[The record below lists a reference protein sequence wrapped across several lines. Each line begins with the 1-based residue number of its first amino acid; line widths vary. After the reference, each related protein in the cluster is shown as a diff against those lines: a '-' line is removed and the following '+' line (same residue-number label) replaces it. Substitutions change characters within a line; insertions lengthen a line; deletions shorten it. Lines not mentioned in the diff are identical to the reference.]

1 MPTYE
6 YQAVNAEGQT
16 VAGRVFGASLDAAAT
31 DLSRRGLVVRQ
42 LGVAVA
48 TGDPLAQESPTPQR
62 GLPAANGLPSVSSEL
77 PNQNQTPT
85 PTGAEVPA
93 EARVNMVYGDDGAR
107 AAPIDERNMEE
118 RSYIETSV
126 WGPLI
131 DRVPLQALAF
141 FFRQGSTMLEAGVPM
156 VHTMG
161 TLAKQC
167 RDGKL
172 QRIITEMGT
181 HVESG
186 RPMSFGMQLYP
197 EVFSPIMVSLTRAGE
212 TGGFLDEALGQVAD
226 YLDRE
231 IALRNL
237 YKRITFYPKLQIG
250 ASIIIVMGAN
260 LIIASVDPGAQGL
273 SSPLTT
279 PATWIFLAPVII
291 FLFLFFRIGLAN
303 GGVKYFW
310 DWLLARIPGMG
321 KIMREFSMAKFG
333 RAFGALYKGGI
344 PLTQC
349 VQMAAD
355 ACGNEYLRSRM
366 YPAVKI
372 LESGAGITETFQ
384 STGAFSPLVID
395 MVQTGEMTGSLD
407 KMLGKMAEFYEDE
420 AATKSTQLAQITGV
434 VLGLLV
440 AIYIGFIVISFY
452 TGYFGGVM
460 KNA

>member
-1 MPTYE
+1 
-6 YQAVNAEGQT
+6 
-16 VAGRVFGASLDAAAT
+16 
-31 DLSRRGLVVRQ
+31 
-42 LGVAVA
+42 
-48 TGDPLAQESPTPQR
+48 
-62 GLPAANGLPSVSSEL
+62 
-77 PNQNQTPT
+77 
-85 PTGAEVPA
+85 
-93 EARVNMVYGDDGAR
+93 
-107 AAPIDERNMEE
+107 
-118 RSYIETSV
+118 
-126 WGPLI
+126 
-131 DRVPLQALAF
+131 
-141 FFRQGSTMLEAGVPM
+141 
-156 VHTMG
+156 
-161 TLAKQC
+161 
-167 RDGKL
+167 
-172 QRIITEMGT
+172 
-181 HVESG
+181 
-186 RPMSFGMQLYP
+186 
-197 EVFSPIMVSLTRAGE
+197 
-212 TGGFLDEALGQVAD
+212 
-226 YLDRE
+226 
-231 IALRNL
+231 
-237 YKRITFYPKLQIG
+237 
-250 ASIIIVMGAN
+250 MGAN
-260 LIIASVDPGAQGL
+260 LIIASVAPGAQGL

-279 PATWIFLAPVII
+279 PATWIFLAPIII
-291 FLFLFFRIGLAN
+291 FLFLFFRVGLAN

-310 DWLLARIPGMG
+310 DWLIARLPGMG